1 MAFGIHMVNKSEK
14 QPPCTQFE
22 IEMDWESLIRPKD
35 EPKGSFKP
43 ALIYRGFLPNATFGT
58 GYLFHY
64 CDLSNAIFGYFFAQK
79 IALMK

>member
-35 EPKGSFKP
+35 EPRGSFKP
-43 ALIYRGFLPNATFGT
+43 ALI
-58 GYLFHY
+58 
-64 CDLSNAIFGYFFAQK
+64 
-79 IALMK
+79 